1 MSELFA
7 TYPRQRSPLPP
18 EYEAIFAQH
27 YADNRAGRGGANSLA
42 QRAEEWM
49 HRQVARRGRPGEQV
63 LDFGAGNL
71 NHYRH
76 ERGFERYDVVE
87 PFKLLLEDAP
97 KDALVGDT
105 FSYVHDIGGRSYDRI
120 FSIAVLE
127 HLVELPRDVARCAS
141 LLKPGGLFQAGIP
154 CEGELGWTL
163 GYMLSTGVAF
173 RMKYGLDYRVVVR
186 HEHVNSYKDILAVV
200 GTIFSRVRVRRSWF
214 PAPFPHASFYAY
226 LEAREPRMDVVAALL
241 AGR

>member
-87 PFKLLLEDAP
+87 PFKLLLEDARW
-97 KDALVGDT
+97 K
-105 FSYVHDIGGRSYDRI
+105 
-120 FSIAVLE
+120 
-127 HLVELPRDVARCAS
+127 
-141 LLKPGGLFQAGIP
+141 
-154 CEGELGWTL
+154 
-163 GYMLSTGVAF
+163 
-173 RMKYGLDYRVVVR
+173 VR
-186 HEHVNSYKDILAVV
+186 A
-200 GTIFSRVRVRRSWF
+200 TT
-214 PAPFPHASFYAY
+214 
-226 LEAREPRMDVVAALL
+226 
-241 AGR
+241 